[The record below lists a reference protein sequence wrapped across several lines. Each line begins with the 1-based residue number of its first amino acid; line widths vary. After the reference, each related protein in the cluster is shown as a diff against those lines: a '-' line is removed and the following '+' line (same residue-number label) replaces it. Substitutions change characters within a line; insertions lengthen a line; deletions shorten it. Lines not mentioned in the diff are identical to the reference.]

1 MDLVYTSF
9 KTLHVIAAIVWLGGL
24 VGTSVVGARVAVD
37 GDGAAGAAM
46 ARANRWFGARVVG
59 PAAGLTLLAGLV
71 MVAAGDLPITA
82 LWILWGIGGLLLSM
96 ALGATAIRRAGDELT
111 AHSSAAGADPGRIG
125 VLQRRLRNLS
135 VLNLLILFS
144 VVVAMVAKPTL

>member
-1 MDLVYTSF
+1 MDIVYTSF
-9 KTLHVIAAIVWLGGL
+9 KTLHVIAATVWLGGL
-24 VGTSVVGARVAVD
+24 VGTSVVSARVAID
-37 GDGAAGAAM
+37 GGGDAAAAM

-71 MVAAGDLPITA
+71 MVAAGGLSITA
-82 LWILWGIGGLLLSM
+82 LWILWGLGGLLLSM

-111 AHSSAAGADPGRIG
+111 AQSSTAADPGRIG